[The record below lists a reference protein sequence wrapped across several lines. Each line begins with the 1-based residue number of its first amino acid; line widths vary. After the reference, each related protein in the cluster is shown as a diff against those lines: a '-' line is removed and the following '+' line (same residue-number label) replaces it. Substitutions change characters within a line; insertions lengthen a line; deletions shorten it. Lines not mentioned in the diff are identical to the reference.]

1 MNWLT
6 NNLEKQLDRWISQW
20 FNKTN
25 TGDLIV
31 VMLTTMMGLKPYAFI
46 WNLGPWTQKMSSY
59 VIWVQNS
66 KSIWTFVESQPRA
79 GKQYEVIWNRWPERN
94 MHSYEI
100 WAQGF
105 KTIWIHMESKPM
117 VKKTYLFILSRC
129 QELQNHMKFTWV
141 ILINLL
147 LNPCI
152 FCFCMGGISTE
163 FGLVRSGTIW
173 IPSIRPII

>member
-117 VKKTYLFILSRC
+117 VQKTYLFILSRC
-129 QELQNHMKFTWV
+129 QELQNHMSFTWDMDPEPTNHV
-141 ILINLL
+141 NSYLSN
-147 LNPCI
+147 
-152 FCFCMGGISTE
+152 
-163 FGLVRSGTIW
+163 
-173 IPSIRPII
+173 RP